1 MSLLPT
7 EWSIQSET
15 KAFAQRLF
23 STYLSTHQR
32 LKSLC
37 AIRNKNG
44 GWGEETKQTSSLELR
59 TKNPKIG
66 SFPHHSHCK
75 TTLWKILF
83 LLTSLFILS
92 HCILAT
98 IQEFLAAFRTSST
111 SSLCSWKAVA
121 ITRCPEVVSHYVAMV

>member
-23 STYLSTHQR
+23 STYLSAHQR

-37 AIRNKNG
+37 AIRNKI
-44 GWGEETKQTSSLELR
+44 GEETKQASSLELR

-75 TTLWKILF
+75 TILWKILF

-92 HCILAT
+92 HCIPET
-98 IQEFLAAFRTSST
+98 IQEFLAAFRTSSA
-111 SSLCSWKAVA
+111 SSVCSWRAVA
-121 ITRCPEVVSHYVAMV
+121 ITPCSEVASHYVAMV